1 MPKSSA
7 LQEFLHKL
15 ELSFLKFYAHPTAR
29 LLPGVF
35 YARNPEPVNLS
46 GMHIRLRVL
55 AGRQGSRVAATSNL
69 MQNEQNGQ

>member
-1 MPKSSA
+1 MPKYSA

-15 ELSFLKFYAHPTAR
+15 ELSFYEFYVDSTAR

-46 GMHIRLRVL
+46 GKRIRMCFRSDLVWN
-55 AGRQGSRVAATSNL
+55 AVVTTSL
-69 MQNEQNGQ
+69 MQNEQDGQ